1 MTYRPLQNSGF
12 TYGTPNLKKL
22 EAYSFEVGPIRPP
35 SEAHSL
41 LIRAT
46 RNCSWNRCEFCPVY
60 KGQRFELRHVE
71 EVLHDIDTAQ
81 EIRDQIKTMAWQAG
95 YGGRTR
101 EMAALVYN
109 NFPYHPSVQNVAFWM
124 YNAKNHAFLQDANSL
139 IMHTH
144 DLVKVICHLKHT
156 FPELERVTSYAR
168 SKTAA
173 KKSQDEMYQIQEAGL
188 TQLHIGL
195 ESGNDQ
201 VLALMQKG
209 VTGEEQIKGGRMVVL
224 SGITLSEYVM
234 PGLGGRKLSKAHV
247 EDTARVL
254 SSIVPDFIRIRTLVV
269 HQIMPLWEKTQNGE
283 FEQLNEDELVEEL
296 GILIE
301 GLHCNSTIK
310 SDHMMNLL
318 MDVEGKLPEDRDKI
332 LAPIKRYLSL
342 PQQERCNFIFGRR
355 AGLYNS
361 LDDMHNT
368 YQHEMVEQALQ
379 RIKGQGNDVE
389 SISQQLREQSI

>member
-1 MTYRPLQNSGF
+1 MTYRPLQDSGL
-12 TYGTPNLKKL
+12 TYSMPNLKKL
-22 EAYSFEVGPIRPP
+22 ESYSFEVGPIRPP

-60 KGQRFELRHVE
+60 KGQKFQLRHVE
-71 EVLHDIDTAQ
+71 EVLQDINIAR
-81 EIRDQIKTMAWQAG
+81 EIHDQIKTMAWQAG
-95 YGGRTR
+95 YGGRSR

-109 NFPYHPSVQNVAFWM
+109 NFPYHPSVQNIAFWM
-124 YNAKNHAFLQDANSL
+124 HNAKNYAFLQDANTL
-139 IMHTH
+139 IMPTP
-144 DLVKVICHLKHT
+144 DLVQVVCHLKNT
-156 FPELERVTSYAR
+156 FPEIERITSYAR

-173 KKSQDEMYQIQEAGL
+173 KKSQEEMDQIREAGL

-209 VTGEEQIKGGRMVVL
+209 VTGEEQIRGGRMVVQ

-234 PGLGGRKLSKAHV
+234 PGLGGRHLSKAHV
-247 EDTARVL
+247 EDSARVL
-254 SSIVPDFIRIRTLVV
+254 SAINPDFIRIRTLVV

-296 GILIE
+296 GLLIE
-301 GLHCNSTIK
+301 GLHCNSTIR

-318 MDVEGKLPEDRDKI
+318 MDVEGKLPEDRERI
-332 LAPIKRYLSL
+332 LAPIKRYQSL
-342 PQQERCNFIFGRR
+342 PEQERCNFIFGRR

-361 LDDMHNT
+361 LDDMNNE
-368 YQHEMVEQALQ
+368 YQHEMVEQAVQ
-379 RIKGQGNDVE
+379 RIKGQGNDV
-389 SISQQLREQSI
+389 SNISRQLREQSI